1 MAKKQ
6 VKKSKSK
13 ASKLET
19 KYYESLLK
27 NIEKTSKKQA
37 PKKVR
42 SSRSSG
48 AKIRAKIEARKLPV
62 KIKTRKAKVSKTSI
76 DYYSNLADQVTK
88 SIAKKPSIKNIS
100 KANKA
105 KAIIDSAK
113 NQKIKVKT
121 NYELKKGRLKSD
133 IQKDIVKKFITK
145 IDKKAK
151 YNAKTKTFSLG
162 KSIFSKLEM
171 ARYQDEIRQAT
182 REYEKM
188 VQEANNFAKMEGEQM
203 LEQTFTDK
211 QLNVLFD
218 IVNSG
223 MDLEEF
229 KSKYPDDYERL
240 FGSEDPWE
248 I

>member
-6 VKKSKSK
+6 VKKSRSK

-27 NIEKTSKKQA
+27 NIGKTTKKSKPKQ
-37 PKKVR
+37 VR
-42 SSRSSG
+42 SSRGLS
-48 AKIRAKIEARKLPV
+48 AKISTKRVRTNAKKIRKD
-62 KIKTRKAKVSKTSI
+62 SI

-105 KAIIDSAK
+105 KAIIETAK
-113 NQKIKVKT
+113 NQKIKVKA

-188 VQEANNFAKMEGEQM
+188 VQEANNFAEMEGEQM